1 MSLPPLRP
9 KSPGPAESRREGS
22 VPPFPTCAYGGIIL
36 PLMVRNYLHRKG
48 LTKIADRQPDL
59 SPVVLRSCSSV
70 VAPICRRSASRCR
83 EVVVP
88 RGDEGGRVTTLSTPP
103 SPEDPDPGGGLHPLP
118 PHRSSGATPISL
130 YHSLRPRFL
139 TGGASRLPPR
149 GILGRIGIPRLIAA
163 TPKTLRKTVSV
174 VKR

>member
-1 MSLPPLRP
+1 VRGFGFLETLGMSLPPLRP
-9 KSPGPAESRREGS
+9 RSPGPAESRREGS

-48 LTKIADRQPDL
+48 LTKIAGRQPDL

-88 RGDEGGRVTTLSTPP
+88 RGDEGGRVTALSTPP
-103 SPEDPDPGGGLHPLP
+103 SPEDPDPGGVSTPCLLTAHLA
-118 PHRSSGATPISL
+118 PHRSLSITPYAHVSSPEARL
-130 YHSLRPRFL
+130 
-139 TGGASRLPPR
+139 ASRLVASSGGLASR
-149 GILGRIGIPRLIAA
+149 G
-163 TPKTLRKTVSV
+163 S
-174 VKR
+174 